1 MYSYDYDAETG
12 GIILNSSP
20 LQFSKEPR
28 PVYYKELD
36 ILGFDNHWNYEK
48 NDAYPYMWA
57 EANNYYYRGR
67 KVAQTKGG
75 SCYTAPEIV
84 ILEEPEPDGQ
94 PLRFVDIPAMVEKNR
109 ELLEGLVQDTIKKV
123 YNTYQEYK
131 NKIDIFYVAFSGGK
145 DSVVALDIVQRALPH
160 NDFMVLFGDTGMEF
174 SDTYKVVDE
183 IEKLCFENGIQFL
196 KSSSPLSPVETWN
209 KFGPPAQTM
218 RWCCSVHKTAP
229 QIILLRDYLKNPHF
243 KGMAFTGV
251 RGDESASRSEYDDV
265 SLGEKVKGQYSCH
278 PILEWSSAELFAY
291 IYARNLIIN
300 DAYKK
305 GNSRAGCLVCPLAA
319 SKNMFFKEQSYSKSE
334 HGELTTTTFNEII
347 IKTTAKDLSSPAAV
361 KEFMDI
367 GGWKARRSGKELS
380 FAKELCTE
388 SFEKGILSIT
398 LAKQS
403 TDWKEWIKTVGTVT
417 FIENGD
423 VEIIY
428 EGHPYI
434 ISQTQSGETTTFN
447 IAINTNTKRDIY
459 FMSALK
465 TIFRKAAYCISC
477 GVCEANCPNGF
488 ISFNNGKVVIDERC
502 IKCKKC
508 HDIFYGCLLANS
520 MRLPKGEK
528 KMGSI
533 DRYGNMGIEYEW
545 VKKYF
550 ETEGDFWTS
559 PHGLGTNMVKYL
571 KSFLSDSGVT
581 TRKKNEYVL
590 TEFGI
595 TVKNI
600 GIETVEAWAL
610 MVCNLAYTSEYNWWI
625 KNTIVNQTYTPDAI
639 YSMLDDGM
647 SKNSKEHIVSAYKN
661 IFIST
666 TQVGEELGLGICDYE
681 IKSGKRY
688 LNSITRGTWQIPDP
702 RVILYSLFKFAEAC
716 GDYYQFTLSRLL
728 NHEIDSDGISP
739 TQIFGLDREQME
751 KILTGL
757 SINYPEFINAS
768 FTHDLDNITLRS
780 DKTAQDVLTLF

>member
-48 NDAYPYMWA
+48 NDACPYMWA

-84 ILEEPEPDGQ
+84 ILEEPEPDGH

-334 HGELTTTTFNEII
+334 HGKLTTTTFNEII

-398 LAKQS
+398 LTKQS
-403 TDWKEWIKTVGTVT
+403 TDWKEWIKTVGDVT

-434 ISQTQSGETTTFN
+434 ISQTQSGETTIFN

-488 ISFNNGKVVIDERC
+488 ISFNNGKVVIDDRC

-581 TRKKNEYVL
+581 TRKKSEYVL

-625 KNTIVNQTYTPDAI
+625 KNTIVNQTYTPNAI

-647 SKNSKEHIVSAYKN
+647 SKNSKDHIVSAYKN

-688 LNSITRGTWQIPDP
+688 LNSITRGTWQTPDP

>member
-1 MYSYDYDAETG
+1 MYSYNYDAETG

-131 NKIDIFYVAFSGGK
+131 NKVDIFYVAFSGGK

-174 SDTYKVVDE
+174 SDTYQVVDK
-183 IEKLCFENGIQFL
+183 IEKICFENGIQFL
-196 KSSSPLSPVETWN
+196 KSSSSLSPIETWN

-229 QIILLRDYLKNPHF
+229 QIILLRDFLKNPHF

-291 IYARNLIIN
+291 IYARNIIIN

-319 SKNMFFKEQSYSKSE
+319 SKNMFFKEQSYSNSV

-388 SFEKGILSIT
+388 SFEQGILSIT

-403 TDWKEWIKTVGTVT
+403 TDWKEWIKTVGDVT

-447 IAINTNTKRDIY
+447 IAINTNTKRDIH

-465 TIFRKAAYCISC
+465 TIFRKAAYCIGC

-488 ISFNNGKVVIDERC
+488 ISFNDGKVVIDDRC

-595 TVKNI
+595 AVKNI

-639 YSMLDDGM
+639 YSMLDDSM
-647 SKNSKEHIVSAYKN
+647 SKNSKDHIVSAYKN

-702 RVILYSLFKFAEAC
+702 RVILYSLFKFAETC